1 MRTPDVPRPEP
12 VVERSA
18 SRMPDGAA
26 VKSNT
31 ARRTEDRIRAGT
43 DTILTSGSGVTQSA
57 MTQGKTLL
65 GQ

>member
-1 MRTPDVPRPEP
+1 
-12 VVERSA
+12 
-18 SRMPDGAA
+18 MPDGAA